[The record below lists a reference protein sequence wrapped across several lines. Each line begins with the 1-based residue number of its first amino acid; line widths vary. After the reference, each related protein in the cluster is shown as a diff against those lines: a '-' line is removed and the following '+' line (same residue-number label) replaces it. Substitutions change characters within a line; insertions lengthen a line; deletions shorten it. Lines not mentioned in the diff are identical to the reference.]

1 MSSFYVCKHI
11 DDDLRRQSSS
21 GGFFTALAE
30 NVLSQGGITYGASFS
45 DDYRSVEH
53 IRVKESGQLWRLR
66 GPKYITSSIGN
77 VYKEIK
83 EQLLKKH
90 TLVLFSGTPCQV
102 HGLRK
107 FLGIE
112 FQNLITVDLVCHG
125 VADKRIYHYYLD
137 LLEQRYQSKICSL
150 SFRDKSRSWRVPD
163 FLVKFENGGELR
175 ESVSTNAFMRGFIQN
190 LFLRESCSHCHFKR
204 FTSGSD
210 FTIGDFWGSTEIPS
224 LAKDDVGI
232 SVVAVHNN
240 KAMDIFN
247 HISPNLKNIVELN
260 EKEAF
265 LFNESYIKSSSLHS
279 KRNEFYDNYSQN
291 DFESYIDKLLY
302 QPKDKVSFIRRCITK
317 LKNVIRTKCAPLI
330 H

>member
-1 MSSFYVCKHI
+1 MSQFFACMYK
-11 DDDLRRQSSS
+11 DDDLRRLSSS

-30 NVLSQGGITYGASFS
+30 NVLSQGGIVYGASFS

-53 IRVKESGQLWRLR
+53 ICVTEANQLCKLR
-66 GPKYITSSIGN
+66 GPKYITSKIGN
-77 VYKEIK
+77 TYQEIK
-83 EQLLKKH
+83 RQLRDN

-112 FQNLITVDLVCHG
+112 FQNLTTVDLVCHG
-125 VADKRIYHYYLD
+125 VADKRIYHYYLN
-137 LLEQRYQSKICSL
+137 LLEQRYRSKICSL
-150 SFRDKSRSWRVPD
+150 SFRDKSRSWRNPD
-163 FLVKFENGGELR
+163 FLVKFENGCELR

-190 LFLRESCSHCHFKR
+190 LFLRESCSHCHFKK

-224 LAKDDVGI
+224 FAKDDVGI

-247 HISPNLKNIVELN
+247 RLSPNLKNIVVLN

-279 KRNEFYDNYSQN
+279 KRNEFYDNYLQY

-302 QPKDKVSFIRRCITK
+302 QPKEEVSYLRRCITK
-317 LKNVIRTKCAPLI
+317 LKTLLGRNAHP
-330 H
+330 

>member
-1 MSSFYVCKHI
+1 MSQFFACMYK

-30 NVLSQGGITYGASFS
+30 NVLSQGGIVYGASFS
-45 DDYRSVEH
+45 DNYRSVEH
-53 IRVKESGQLWRLR
+53 IEVKESGQLWRLR
-66 GPKYITSSIGN
+66 GPKYITSSIGY

-83 EQLLKKH
+83 ELLLKEH

-112 FQNLITVDLVCHG
+112 FQNLTTVDLVCHG
-125 VADKRIYHYYLD
+125 VADKRIYHYYLN
-137 LLEQRYQSKICSL
+137 LLEQRYRSKICSL
-150 SFRDKSRSWRVPD
+150 SFRDKSRSWRNPD
-163 FLVKFENGGELR
+163 FLVKFENGCELR

-190 LFLRESCSHCHFKR
+190 LFLRESCSHCHFKK

-247 HISPNLKNIVELN
+247 HLSPNLKNIVVLN

-265 LFNESYIKSSSLHS
+265 LFNECYIKSSSLHS
-279 KRNEFYDNYSQN
+279 KRNEFYDNYSQY

-302 QPKDKVSFIRRCITK
+302 QPKEEVSYLRRCITK
-317 LKNVIRTKCAPLI
+317 LKTLLGRNAHP
-330 H
+330 